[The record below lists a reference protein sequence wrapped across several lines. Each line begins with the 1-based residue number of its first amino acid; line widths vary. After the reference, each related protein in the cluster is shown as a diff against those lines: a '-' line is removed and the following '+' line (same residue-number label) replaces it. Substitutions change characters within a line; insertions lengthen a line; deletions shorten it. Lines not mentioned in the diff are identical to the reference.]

1 MSIMTTES
9 SFAAPLDV
17 PASRIDLVLS
27 EIRKAILTRRIK
39 PGGQL
44 VESELARAFGVSKT
58 PVREALKI
66 LSSSGLV
73 TFRPYKGASVRSVD
87 KKYVRDVYDLRLMLE
102 PEAVKRSA
110 ANIDSAAIDRAEDL
124 LDRAQTAGENEDW
137 AELSLL
143 NRSFHAA
150 VYADCGS
157 ELLID
162 VLDNLRDRAAL
173 ISVAGWETS
182 PTWEK
187 EWSEHRTLLDTIR
200 ERKSEMA
207 GELARKHILDFF
219 NQALPHFPDTED

>member
-1 MSIMTTES
+1 MAEHSN
-9 SFAAPLDV
+9 FATPLDA

-27 EIRKAILTRRIK
+27 EIRKAILTRKIR
-39 PGGQL
+39 PGEQL
-44 VESELARAFGVSKT
+44 VESDLAGVFGVSKT

-73 TFRPYKGASVRSVD
+73 TFVPFKGASVRSVD
-87 KKYVRDVYDLRLMLE
+87 KKYVRDVYDLRLLLE

-110 ANIDSAAIDRAEDL
+110 SNIDSASLERAAEL
-124 LDRAQTAGENEDW
+124 LDQAQAVGEAENW

-143 NRSFHAA
+143 NRSFHSLL
-150 VYADCGS
+150 YAYCGS

-173 ISVAGWETS
+173 VSVAGWEAS

-187 EWSEHRTLLDTIR
+187 EWSEHRTLLDTIK
-200 ERKSEMA
+200 ERKSDMA
-207 GELARKHILDFF
+207 GELARQHILDFF
-219 NQALPHFPDTED
+219 NRILPHFPEVQGQ

>member
-1 MSIMTTES
+1 MTAQR

-27 EIRKAILTRRIK
+27 EIRSAILTRRIQ
-39 PGGQL
+39 PGEQL
-44 VESELARAFGVSKT
+44 VESELAKVFGVSKT

-73 TFRPYKGASVRSVD
+73 TFKPYKGASVRSVD
-87 KKYVRDVYDLRLMLE
+87 KKYVRDVYDLRLLLE
-102 PEAVKRSA
+102 PEAVKRST
-110 ANIDSAAIDRAEDL
+110 ANISADELDAAAAL
-124 LDRAQTAGENEDW
+124 LDRAQAAGEAEDW

-143 NRSFHAA
+143 NRSFHASL
-150 VYADCGS
+150 YAYCGS

-173 ISVAGWETS
+173 ISVAGWEST

-187 EWSEHRTLLDTIR
+187 EWDEHRTMLGTIR
-200 ERKSEMA
+200 ERKSDIA
-207 GELARKHILDFF
+207 AELSRQHILDFF
-219 NQALPHFPDTED
+219 NQALPHFPETGE